1 MPSYHEMVFED
12 EMREDIASGLWSA
25 CGAFLSSVWQSLTWD
40 DIAQIYLACVGMY
53 IALEEGI
60 IPDSALYSGLI
71 GGALGFFA
79 HPFLKAL
86 TQAPI
91 KTYHNRC
98 VQAKLKHLAQKE
110 EALIEDIQ
118 HFYTDYNQYNDF
130 LCRQIGRVIKLKLD
144 LIKID
149 PQASTHPQARLLRAS
164 KRVEAL
170 HQVLKSC
177 IKQLDESEHDPDRL
191 DQLLNNMYKD
201 ITSLSP
207 FTLDHLV
214 DEQEERSAISPH

>member
-1 MPSYHEMVFED
+1 MVLED
-12 EMREDIASGLWSA
+12 EMREDIASRLWSA
-25 CGAFLSSVWQSLTWD
+25 CGAFLSSVWQTLSWD
-40 DIAQIYLACVGMY
+40 DIAQIYLTCVGMY

-60 IPDSALYSGLI
+60 IPESALYSGLI

-79 HPFLKAL
+79 HPFLKVL

-91 KTYHNRC
+91 KTYQNRC
-98 VQAKLKHLAQKE
+98 VQAKLKHLAGKE

-130 LCRQIGRVIKLKLD
+130 LCRQIGKVIKLKLD
-144 LIKID
+144 LIKIGS
-149 PQASTHPQARLLRAS
+149 QAPAHPQARLLRAS

-170 HQVLKSC
+170 HQVLKSS
-177 IKQLDESEHDPDRL
+177 IKQLDESKHDADRL
-191 DQLLNNMYKD
+191 DQLLNGMYKE

-214 DEQEERSAISPH
+214 DEQEAHSGISPH